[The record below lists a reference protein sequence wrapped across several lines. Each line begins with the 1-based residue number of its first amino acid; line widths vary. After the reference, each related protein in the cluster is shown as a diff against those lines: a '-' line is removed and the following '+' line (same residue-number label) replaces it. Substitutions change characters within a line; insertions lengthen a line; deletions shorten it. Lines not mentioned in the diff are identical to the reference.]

1 MAYALLYMLTA
12 FAVGRIQELFE
23 FLAPLRIVFLM
34 GVACVI
40 LALLTPRG
48 KRQPV
53 LAQREVRI
61 VLGLG
66 GLALLLVPFSVWPG
80 GSLGFLLD
88 SYSKVIVLFLLVVAL
103 AADPAVA
110 RKLVWAVL
118 VGVGVLGIFTLGGAS
133 VKTSLEYTVARAY
146 ASSTYDPNDVAM
158 IMVVTLPLA
167 ALGAA
172 SLKGGG
178 RFGAAG
184 VAVICV
190 LTVIKTVS
198 RGGFIGLACVSLL
211 LIRRLRSAGARLLVS
226 TTIVAALT
234 VVAPAAYWDI
244 MDSIWNPTGVGYVER
259 GIGPRLEIWSRGLGL
274 LSKHPLTGVG
284 IGMYETAAG
293 FRYGR
298 NGGWVT
304 AHNSFLQLAGEL
316 GLTGF
321 VLFVMLLMFSIGN
334 VRQTLRAAQADPGL
348 RELEWIAAAVEIS
361 LYAYLVVGFTLSQAY
376 AAILYFLVGVATAL
390 RVQVERRHP
399 SAVPV
404 EEAAG
409 GRAQWVGPT
418 AQVARHA

>member
-172 SLKGGG
+172 SLKGLN
-178 RFGAAG
+178 R
-184 VAVICV
+184 
-190 LTVIKTVS
+190 
-198 RGGFIGLACVSLL
+198 
-211 LIRRLRSAGARLLVS
+211 
-226 TTIVAALT
+226 
-234 VVAPAAYWDI
+234 W
-244 MDSIWNPTGVGYVER
+244 ER
-259 GIGPRLEIWSRGLGL
+259 
-274 LSKHPLTGVG
+274 
-284 IGMYETAAG
+284 
-293 FRYGR
+293 
-298 NGGWVT
+298 
-304 AHNSFLQLAGEL
+304 Q
-316 GLTGF
+316 
-321 VLFVMLLMFSIGN
+321 
-334 VRQTLRAAQADPGL
+334 
-348 RELEWIAAAVEIS
+348 
-361 LYAYLVVGFTLSQAY
+361 LSQSS
-376 AAILYFLVGVATAL
+376 T
-390 RVQVERRHP
+390 Q
-399 SAVPV
+399 
-404 EEAAG
+404 
-409 GRAQWVGPT
+409 
-418 AQVARHA
+418 ARFRI